1 MKPSLFN
8 CSLYVLMAAMERI
21 DRARLAD
28 ILLNAPAWARV
39 GLTVR
44 DARMRERAADALA
57 ATIVERLTMPMA
69 VDHDPL
75 PLPVGGGGATNTEE
89 TGPSI

>member
-1 MKPSLFN
+1 MKPSLSKR
-8 CSLYVLMAAMERI
+8 SLYVLMAAMERI
-21 DRARLAD
+21 DRDRLAD

-57 ATIVERLTMPMA
+57 ATIVERLTKPIA

-75 PLPVGGGGATNTEE
+75 PPPLGGGGATGTEE
-89 TGPSI
+89 TGTSI